1 MSAAKPEDPSS
12 AAGSHRGIGRLTASA
27 RPRADA
33 ERPAEIFCDGVAA
46 ADGTTAELLF
56 AMRHAPP
63 AAMRFKAMATNV
75 VARRPIAEMRTN
87 PVTSAPTAAPTV
99 FSA

>member
-1 MSAAKPEDPSS
+1 MSAAKPEAPSN
-12 AAGSHRGIGRLTASA
+12 AAGSHTGIGRLTASA

-33 ERPAEIFCDGVAA
+33 ERRADIFLDGAVA
-46 ADGTTAELLF
+46 ADGTTAELRF
-56 AMRHAPP
+56 AISHAPA

-75 VARRPIAEMRTN
+75 VARRPIAEIRTN

-99 FSA
+99 F